1 MPNYIDSFAKERHI
15 KTILLQIAMK
25 KKTEFSKSLPYPNR
39 IPILNCK

>member
-25 KKTEFSKSLPYPNR
+25 KTEFSKSLPYPNR
-39 IPILNCK
+39 ILILNCK